1 MKAAV
6 LTNRGIEDIAALEI
20 QEKAGAGT
28 PHEIADSVITFDVKD
43 RDVLKLCE
51 LCYTG
56 QSFSRVMIL
65 LNTLEF
71 MDSEEIA
78 DAVKNT
84 DFSAFITE
92 NTLFGVQCV
101 RHGEHE
107 FTSVDIEN
115 KVGKLLRGEFERS
128 NPEVAVLIII
138 INSSCYIG
146 IDLAGFDLSKRQ
158 YRMFMTAHELRANI
172 AYALVRMAGYEKT
185 KVLLDPFTR
194 SGTLAIEAALHVSG
208 LPVNYYIK
216 DRLAFVHFDMFK
228 EVDFESFFRSIDT
241 KADMKGKGI
250 SITASDSQLGYVSSG
265 QKNAKIAGVK
275 NLIEFRRADVEW
287 LDIKFKEE
295 SIDCVSSF
303 VPALAERNRKA
314 TEKKIDQLFAR
325 CAQLMKKNG
334 LILLATGSPAYIE
347 AAAVKNGFSARK
359 ERSVMQGKQELSVIA
374 ITK

>member
-1 MKAAV
+1 MKTMPAV
-6 LTNRGIEDIAALEI
+6 KMRRIKVEN
-20 QEKAGAGT
+20 
-28 PHEIADSVITFDVKD
+28 P
-43 RDVLKLCE
+43 LKLCE

-65 LNTLEF
+65 LDTLEF
-71 MDSEEIA
+71 ADSEEIA
-78 DAVKNT
+78 AAVKNI
-84 DFSAFITE
+84 DFSDFITE
-92 NTLFGVQCV
+92 NTLVEVKCV

-115 KVGKLLRGEFERS
+115 MVGKILEGEFERS
-128 NPEVAVLIII
+128 NPEVSVLIII
-138 INSSCYIG
+138 NNSSCYIG

-172 AYALVRMAGYEKT
+172 AYALVRLAGYEKI

-194 SGTLAIEAALHVSG
+194 SGTLAIEAALHISC

-216 DRLAFVHFDMFK
+216 DKLAFVHFDMFK
-228 EVDFESFFRSIDT
+228 GVDFDSFFRSIDT
-241 KADMKGKGI
+241 RADTTGKGV

-295 SIDCVSSF
+295 SIDCVASF
-303 VPALAERNRKA
+303 APAFAERNRKTA
-314 TEKKIDQLFAR
+314 EKKIDQLFAR
-325 CAQLMKKNG
+325 CAQLMKKDG
-334 LILLATGSPAYIE
+334 LILLATDNPAHIE
-347 AAAVKNGFSARK
+347 TAAAKNGFSAK
-359 ERSVMQGKQELSVIA
+359 IERSVMQGKQKLSMIA
-374 ITK
+374 IRMIAIAK